1 MVFVGGGF
9 PFGDVIHLETV
20 LAECFIDF
28 VAYLEGGK
36 GDAGADAGYHFFAL
50 CAIAGTHLVECVA
63 EDVIHRAAPSGMNSG
78 YHGILPVLEQDGN
91 AVCRR
96 DADAAARFTGY
107 QCINALQHG
116 VAFFCCC
123 MQISSVNDKCL
134 CPVGLKRDDQFLGA
148 LGQGRTYYF
157 LVAAYSFGF
166 VSRVRCTV
174 EGGIVTLAASTVA
187 GGYKTRNAGI

>member
-1 MVFVGGGF
+1 
-9 PFGDVIHLETV
+9 
-20 LAECFIDF
+20 
-28 VAYLEGGK
+28 
-36 GDAGADAGYHFFAL
+36 
-50 CAIAGTHLVECVA
+50 
-63 EDVIHRAAPSGMNSG
+63 
-78 YHGILPVLEQDGN
+78 
-91 AVCRR
+91 
-96 DADAAARFTGY
+96 
-107 QCINALQHG
+107 
-116 VAFFCCC
+116 

-187 GGYKTRNAGI
+187 GGYKTRNAEI